1 MTFLRIVKAGVV
13 LITLLILQ
21 LELFAS
27 IRFFGVM
34 PEIMLGAAVVSGW
47 HGGPT
52 DGAIFGFSSGFLVDL
67 YLASPMG
74 LSALSYA
81 LIGYLVGIISELIA
95 EDVEKIVR
103 TVISLVGIILGLVTF
118 VLFGEL
124 IAEPN
129 LYNKNFGKILVV
141 GGLYTGLF
149 IPVLHFLLEWVFH
162 QSNYRNNQIAMARVQ
177 RN

>member
-1 MTFLRIVKAGVV
+1 MTFLRAVKAVTVLGV
-13 LITLLILQ
+13 LLILQ

-34 PEIMLGAAVVSGW
+34 PEIMLGAAVAAGW

-52 DGAIFGFSSGFLVDL
+52 DGAIMGFASGLLVDL
-67 YLASPMG
+67 YLASPLG

-81 LIGYLVGIISELIA
+81 LIGYLVGVISGLIA
-95 EDVEKIVR
+95 EDVERIVR
-103 TVISLVGIILGLVTF
+103 TVISLVGIVLGLVTF

-149 IPVLHFLLEWVFH
+149 IPILHYLMEWVFH
-162 QSNYRNNQIAMARVQ
+162 QGNYRNNQIAMNRLQ

>member
-1 MTFLRIVKAGVV
+1 MSFLRTVKEVLV
-13 LITLLILQ
+13 LIVLLILQ

-27 IRFFGVM
+27 IRLFGVM
-34 PEIMLGAAVVSGW
+34 PEIMLGAAVAAGW

-52 DGAIFGFSSGFLVDL
+52 DGAVIGFLSGFLVDL

-74 LSALSYA
+74 LSALTYA
-81 LIGYLVGIISELIA
+81 LIGYLIGMISELIA
-95 EDVEKIVR
+95 EDVERIVR
-103 TVISLVGIILGLVTF
+103 TVISLVGIVLGLVTF

-149 IPVLHFLLEWVFH
+149 IPVLHFLMEWVFH
-162 QSNYRNNQIAMARVQ
+162 QSSYRNNQIPMNRMQ

>member
-1 MTFLRIVKAGVV
+1 MTLVRVGKATLV
-13 LITLLILQ
+13 LFVILVLQ
-21 LELFAS
+21 LELFAN

-34 PEIMLGAAVVSGW
+34 PEIMLGAAVASGW
-47 HGGPT
+47 HAGPRE
-52 DGAIFGFSSGFLVDL
+52 GAVSGFVSGFLVDL
-67 YLASPMG
+67 YLATPLG

-81 LIGYLVGIISELIA
+81 LISYVIGIVSELIA

-103 TVISLVGIILGLVTF
+103 SVISLVGIVLGLVTF
-118 VLFGEL
+118 VAFGEL

-149 IPVLHFLLEWVFH
+149 IRPLHFLMEWVFH
-162 QSNYRNNQIAMARVQ
+162 QNSYQNNQFAMSRAQ
-177 RN
+177 RK